1 MLRKGQARLRSCAAN
16 GCRDQSSL
24 PLLSVRARRCAA
36 NLSIKLERSRASPCA
51 KLATHG
57 RCSCGF
63 LEPLT
68 HVLAVSYPRMPLLL
82 ATVYSTQRL
91 ATENRTRGRCARLD
105 PFGNRHEKSGAGY
118 SGWFTVWKMA
128 QKPVWQCLR
137 CRRRLGYSDRCPGAA
152 QPPYFRRL
160 PAQLRRKHRKG
171 EKKQTGRSA
180 AHCETRLLG
189 SRGAIACAPRPA
201 SGSSKPA

>member
-1 MLRKGQARLRSCAAN
+1 MRDAPAGLEGRNSMRPETCKRAEQAGLAPKQQCKQNSTTGPSGSKLLREVGGGPGGPTIGPAGARMEVLRKGQARLRSCAAN

-91 ATENRTRGRCARLD
+91 ATEKRTRGRCARLD
-105 PFGNRHEKSGAGY
+105 PFGNR
-118 SGWFTVWKMA
+118 
-128 QKPVWQCLR
+128 Q
-137 CRRRLGYSDRCPGAA
+137 
-152 QPPYFRRL
+152 
-160 PAQLRRKHRKG
+160 
-171 EKKQTGRSA
+171 
-180 AHCETRLLG
+180 
-189 SRGAIACAPRPA
+189 
-201 SGSSKPA
+201 